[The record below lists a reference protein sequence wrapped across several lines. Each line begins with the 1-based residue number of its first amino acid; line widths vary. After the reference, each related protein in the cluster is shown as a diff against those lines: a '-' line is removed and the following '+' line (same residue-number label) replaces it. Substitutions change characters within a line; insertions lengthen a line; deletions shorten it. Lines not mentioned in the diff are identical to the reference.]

1 MRLWSQESDANLDRG
16 IVLKI
21 CNLAKGLDMNKVVL
35 FGSRATKMNG
45 ERSDI
50 DLMISEKNASVKAAF
65 INGLEDINT
74 LLIFDVVNAS
84 IRSLLNPELTASWEK
99 GLAYVAEGSIT
110 PEEYMVKLEDFIRRR
125 TEAVMHLNNQ
135 FLLKNCLLCFCHKFH
150 FVN

>member
-74 LLIFDVVNAS
+74 LLIFDVVN
-84 IRSLLNPELTASWEK
+84 EK
-99 GLAYVAEGSIT
+99 SYNFSHA
-110 PEEYMVKLEDFIRRR
+110 LEQEIKRDGVILY
-125 TEAVMHLNNQ
+125 E
-135 FLLKNCLLCFCHKFH
+135 K
-150 FVN
+150 